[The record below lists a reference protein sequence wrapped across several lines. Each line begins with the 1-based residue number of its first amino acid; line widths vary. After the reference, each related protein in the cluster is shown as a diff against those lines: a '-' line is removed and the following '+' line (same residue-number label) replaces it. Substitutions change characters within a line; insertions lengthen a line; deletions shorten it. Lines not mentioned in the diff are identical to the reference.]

1 MIQVRPWEMQNI
13 DKLLPKFAYPNPVI
27 ESMLDGM
34 TRKGVSTSQIPALL
48 KASCDHLD
56 TLVSR
61 LDELC
66 QSVPEDSTLLHDLS
80 SLKSCFHSSE
90 DFTLQKAASW
100 LADLQSLTA
109 ETNPSSSATLR
120 ECQALISAAMQNHL
134 SGAEFCHLASETPGI
149 EILQKWRLSHLE
161 AMLLGDHGR
170 EFGDETALQNAID
183 LLRNQVLI
191 LARQHTLEEQQL
203 VTLETLGRFLGVIG
217 QRRSGTRYLEE
228 SIQAYQKALEL
239 CRPGSFPATWS
250 AVQNGLGNAL
260 GALGQ
265 RQSDDDQCEMAIKA
279 FEEALRFR
287 TEEKTPD
294 DWASTLNNMAAV
306 LHSLGR
312 KNKDPKILK
321 RAVDTYKEILRI
333 WTKSDAPIDWATTMF
348 NLGTALGSLGE
359 HRRGPRTLEQ
369 AVAAYNSALSIRSHD
384 LLPEQWAVTHN
395 NLGTALQKLAE
406 RQDSAEIM
414 QRAVEA
420 YENTLDIWTQEIMP
434 MSWAM
439 SMANLGV
446 ARRSLAA
453 MSGNVESAERAVND
467 IKSAVKIFRSAS
479 HAKYTELG
487 EEQLSLARQ
496 QLTQL
501 IVGDDSGTR

>member
-1 MIQVRPWEMQNI
+1 MQNL
-13 DKLLPKFAYPNPVI
+13 DKLLPKFAYPNQVI
-27 ESMLDGM
+27 ESMLDCM
-34 TRKGVSTSQIPALL
+34 TRKDVGTSQIPALL
-48 KASCDHLD
+48 KASCGHLD

-66 QSVPEDSTLLHDLS
+66 RSAPRGSTLFDDLN
-80 SLKSCFHSSE
+80 SLKNCFHASE
-90 DFTLQKAASW
+90 DFTLQRAASR
-100 LADLQSLTA
+100 LADLQGPAAAIS
-109 ETNPSSSATLR
+109 PSSSATLR
-120 ECQALISAAMQNHL
+120 ECQALASAAMQDHL
-134 SGAEFCHLASETPGI
+134 AGAQFCHLASETPGI
-149 EILQKWRLSHLE
+149 DVPQKWRLSHLE
-161 AMLLGDHGR
+161 AVLLGDHGR
-170 EFGDETALQNAID
+170 EFGDEAALQNAID
-183 LLRNQVLI
+183 LLRNRVLV
-191 LARQHTLEEQQL
+191 LARQHELEEQQL
-203 VTLETLGRFLGVIG
+203 MTLETLGRFLGVIG
-217 QRRSGTRYLEE
+217 QRRSGTRYLGE
-228 SIQAYQKALEL
+228 SVEAYQKALEL
-239 CRPGSFPATWS
+239 CHPGSFPATWS

-265 RQSDDDQCEMAIKA
+265 RQLDDDQCEMAIKA

-287 TEEKTPD
+287 TEETTPD

-312 KNKDPKILK
+312 RNKDSKILK
-321 RAVDTYKEILRI
+321 RAVDTYKEVLRV
-333 WTKSDAPIDWATTMF
+333 WTKSYAPVGWAATMF

-369 AVAAYNSALSIRSHD
+369 AVAAYNSSLSIRSHD

-406 RQDSAEIM
+406 RQESAEIM
-414 QRAVEA
+414 QRAVAA

-453 MSGNVESAERAVND
+453 MSGNVESAERAVSD
-467 IKSAVKIFRSAS
+467 IKSAVAIFRNAS

-487 EEQLSLARQ
+487 EEQLSLARR
-496 QLTQL
+496 QLAQL
-501 IVGDDSGTR
+501 IAGGDSGTS